1 MAKDTIYGEDSRS
14 AILRG
19 INSLADTIKVT
30 FGPKGRNVLIGK
42 KFGSPIITRDGMTV
56 AKEIELADSFEN
68 MGAEMVREVASK
80 TADSAGGG
88 TTTATLLARVMF
100 REGVKLVAAGANPL
114 ELKRGIDQAVAIA
127 VNCLRDDSVSFHT
140 DISDAARM
148 ASLPSLAEQIGRAH
162 V

>member
-42 KFGSPIITRDGMTV
+42 KFGSAIITRDGMTV

-68 MGAEMVREVASK
+68 RGAEMVREVASK

-100 REGVKLVAAGANPL
+100 
-114 ELKRGIDQAVAIA
+114 
-127 VNCLRDDSVSFHT
+127 
-140 DISDAARM
+140 
-148 ASLPSLAEQIGRAH
+148 
-162 V
+162 